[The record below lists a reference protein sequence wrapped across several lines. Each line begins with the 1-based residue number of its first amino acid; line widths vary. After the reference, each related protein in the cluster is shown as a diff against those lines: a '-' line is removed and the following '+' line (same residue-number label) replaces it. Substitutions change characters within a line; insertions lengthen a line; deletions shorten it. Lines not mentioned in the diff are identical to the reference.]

1 MQLKRTQLFYYFES
15 ASIGLNLLILLE
27 INKEEILDIEND
39 KTNIAINAHGFKLI
53 FKSPLIILAIS
64 IEVKIDTPINSIDDK
79 INEIAHIT
87 NEYDS
92 KNFLD
97 CCLLMP
103 IHLANAISF
112 LVSKMWR

>member
-1 MQLKRTQLFYYFES
+1 MQLKRTEQYFYFVS

-27 INKEEILDIEND
+27 ISNEEIADIVND
-39 KTNIAINAHGFKLI
+39 KTNIAIKAHGFKLI
-53 FKSPLIILAIS
+53 FKSPLITLAIS

-103 IHLANAISF
+103 IHLASAISF
-112 LVSKMWR
+112 LVSKM